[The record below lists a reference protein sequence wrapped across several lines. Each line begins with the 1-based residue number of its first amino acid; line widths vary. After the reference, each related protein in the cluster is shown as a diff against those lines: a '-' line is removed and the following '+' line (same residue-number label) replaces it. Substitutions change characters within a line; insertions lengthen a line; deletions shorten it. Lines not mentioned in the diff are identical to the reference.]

1 MNDQSVKD
9 RLAEDVKTA
18 MRARDQRRVSAI
30 RMLRAAITTMEMSR
44 TDRKD
49 PKYGQPVLETDILA
63 VIQKEIAQ
71 KRETIHFAQVGNRA
85 ELLEKEQLELGVM
98 QEYLPQQLT
107 REEIRA
113 VIDGIIS
120 EVGSQFRAVMPV
132 ASQRLKGQA
141 DGRLVNEVVKEATS
155 STG

>member
-71 KRETIHFAQVGNRA
+71 KRETIHFAQVGNRT
-85 ELLEKEQLELGVM
+85 ELLEKEQLELDVM

-113 VIDGIIS
+113 VVDEIIT
-120 EVGSQFRAVMPV
+120 EVGPQFRAVMPV
-132 ASQRLKGQA
+132 ASLRLKGKA
-141 DGRLVNEVVKEATS
+141 DGRMVNEVVKEATS
-155 STG
+155 